1 MQQGALRYRCAS
13 ANIQLTCVSLAL
25 EFGNSCMEK
34 IEDFMLHIFYRKF
47 PFVLKPCD
55 QQYSEPFQLPI
66 NTKGHFHEDF
76 HIMTLS

>member
-1 MQQGALRYRCAS
+1 MQEGALRYQYAS
-13 ANIQLTCVSLAL
+13 TNIQLSLAL
-25 EFGNSCMEK
+25 EFGNSCVDK
-34 IEDFMLHIFYRKF
+34 IEVYMLHIFYRKF

-76 HIMTLS
+76 LTLS